1 MMDLSTEMVRRMIK
15 KIYNGENILVNFH
28 RCHIGED
35 THEHYMCIPQT
46 LILTVANL
54 ANTK

>member
-1 MMDLSTEMVRRMIK
+1 MDLSTEMVRSMIK

-35 THEHYMCIPQT
+35 THEHYICILQT
-46 LILTVANL
+46 LMLTVANL
-54 ANTK
+54 ANTN